1 MAFLLAVVSRNMQP
15 RPRRHNQR
23 FARASSGVPAL
34 VRRDYRPAMIQI
46 MMPARWSAATP
57 TRALL
62 TLALLAGCGDD
73 PTAVD
78 VRNVTFA
85 PELGIDLGAMTRT
98 PEGLYFLDV
107 EPGAGTPAEPGR
119 RLDVYYQ
126 GWLPNG
132 TRFDARR
139 PPADPFS
146 FVLGAGMVID
156 GWDLG
161 VEGMRPGGVRLLVI
175 PPSLGYGDTPN
186 GPIPA
191 NSVLVFEVE
200 RAP

>member
-1 MAFLLAVVSRNMQP
+1 MAL
-15 RPRRHNQR
+15 
-23 FARASSGVPAL
+23 
-34 VRRDYRPAMIQI
+34 
-46 MMPARWSAATP
+46 
-57 TRALL
+57 RALL
-62 TLALLAGCGDD
+62 TLAPVALLAGCGDD

-78 VRNVTFA
+78 VRDVTFA
-85 PELGIDLGAMTRT
+85 PELGIDLDAMTRT
-98 PEGLYFLDV
+98 PQGLYFRDV
-107 EPGAGTPAEPGR
+107 EPGEGPPAEPGA

-126 GWLPNG
+126 GWLPDG

-146 FVLGAGMVID
+146 FVLGAGRVIE
-156 GWDLG
+156 GWDRG

-175 PPSLGYGDTPN
+175 PPSLGYGDARN